1 MSEALRTHLRF
12 SRVIVN
18 QFPLKKNLLLEKYKK
33 TKRYLNKFTKVF
45 KHGDRKRIYKKFIKN
60 THNFFY
66 TFHSI
71 NKWLL
76 LFIVTNHAET
86 IVNIIIVECLFNRI
100 DETRNVSPVASSFY
114 SKFKSEYFII
124 IIEILFRTFKKKS
137 SHLINF
143 VEKKFRLSMFVRP
156 QFIQKCITKTKETYV
171 LIVHFIVVFL
181 IQFFFF
187 LF

>member
-1 MSEALRTHLRF
+1 MSEVLRTHLRF
-12 SRVIVN
+12 SCVIVD
-18 QFPLKKNLLLEKYKK
+18 QFPLKKILLLEKYKK

-100 DETRNVSPVASSFY
+100 DETIEIVSPVASSFY
-114 SKFKSEYFII
+114 SKFNSMYFII
-124 IIEILFRTFKKKS
+124 IIEILFRTFKKKILS
-137 SHLINF
+137 LDKLR
-143 VEKKFRLSMFVRP
+143 EKKSFASQCL
-156 QFIQKCITKTKETYV
+156 YA
-171 LIVHFIVVFL
+171 HN
-181 IQFFFF
+181 
-187 LF
+187 LFKSAQ